1 MCEPILTL
9 LAVKSPPYLLP
20 GRPPTPG
27 LLSAGLIIPVVAVAF
42 AIGGCGTDPESRS
55 NDAGVASGEEEVSKA
70 ADSSAVDSLA
80 ADSLAADSLAADS
93 TASEAEPLTEAQ
105 RSRLGPALRR
115 FLTGDTT
122 GARPAGPQ
130 DLSPAAKRDGKS
142 VYSVTVQGV
151 GVSRLREAGISQASE
166 VGGIVTARLTA
177 DQIREAASIE
187 EVRRIRASRQA
198 SPEGGDSRQ

>member
-55 NDAGVASGEEEVSKA
+55 NDAGVAGGEEEASKA
-70 ADSSAVDSLA
+70 ADSSAV
-80 ADSLAADSLAADS
+80 DSLAADSLAADS

-151 GVSRLREAGISQASE
+151 GVSRLREVGISQASE

-187 EVRRIRASRQA
+187 EVRRIRASRRA